1 MRNKRIRKKEKK
13 RNRISISEKEEILL
27 QKDVIEKMKKI
38 HEEKLKEKKDNERQK
53 EKEKREKKM
62 KKRKQIKYILGTV
75 FSLTVLTVEIILIF
89 I

>member
-1 MRNKRIRKKEKK
+1 
-13 RNRISISEKEEILL
+13 
-27 QKDVIEKMKKI
+27 MKKI
-38 HEEKLKEKKDNERQK
+38 HEEKLKAKKDNERQK